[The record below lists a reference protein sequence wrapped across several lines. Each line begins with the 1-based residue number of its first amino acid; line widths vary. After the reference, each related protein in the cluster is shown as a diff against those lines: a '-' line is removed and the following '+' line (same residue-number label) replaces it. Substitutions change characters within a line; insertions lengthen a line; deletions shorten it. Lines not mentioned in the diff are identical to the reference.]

1 MCRVQQEKLHQFQA
15 IIIFLFDLHF
25 FSVPVYFPLFPHEL
39 GWVLFLDLVCWKHM
53 NDHLTSVMS
62 IQCLVKI
69 CICLY

>member
-1 MCRVQQEKLHQFQA
+1 
-15 IIIFLFDLHF
+15 
-25 FSVPVYFPLFPHEL
+25 VPVYFPLFPHEL